1 MIGGFIAGL
10 FVGVICGVFIISLC
24 ESAGKDE

>member
-1 MIGGFIAGL
+1 MIGAFITGL
-10 FVGVICGVFIISLC
+10 FIGFICGVFIISLC